1 MRHVQ
6 SLLHTLPLR
15 PVLLAG
21 TFALQPASVY
31 LPSMRLKSELFVS
44 ALLRRVFNLGGY
56 AAVLR
61 KGAEDAG
68 AIFIR
73 QRSRLGHETLYA
85 PAPQSFFDGPA
96 PGRLFEIRLVEAEGE
111 AVDQA
116 IAREVRFDPD
126 CWVVEIEV
134 DGRGDLFD
142 VAAEKES

>member
-1 MRHVQ
+1 
-6 SLLHTLPLR
+6 
-15 PVLLAG
+15 
-21 TFALQPASVY
+21 
-31 LPSMRLKSELFVS
+31 MRLKSELFVS

-73 QRSRLGHETLYA
+73 QRSRAGTETLYA
-85 PAPQSFFDGPA
+85 PAPQSFFDDPA
-96 PGRLFEIRLVEAEGE
+96 PGRLFEIRLQEADGE

-116 IAREVRFDPD
+116 IAREIRFDPD

-142 VAAEKES
+142 VTAEGEG

>member
-1 MRHVQ
+1 VLRTF
-6 SLLHTLPLR
+6 SLRRFPL
-15 PVLLAG
+15 AA
-21 TFALQPASVY
+21 TFALQPAAVY
-31 LPSMRLKSELFVS
+31 LAAMRLKSELFVS

-73 QRSRLGHETLYA
+73 QRSRLGSETLYA

-96 PGRLFEIRLVEAEGE
+96 PGRLFEIRLEEADGE

-134 DGRGDLFD
+134 DDRGDLFD
-142 VAAEKES
+142 VAAEREG